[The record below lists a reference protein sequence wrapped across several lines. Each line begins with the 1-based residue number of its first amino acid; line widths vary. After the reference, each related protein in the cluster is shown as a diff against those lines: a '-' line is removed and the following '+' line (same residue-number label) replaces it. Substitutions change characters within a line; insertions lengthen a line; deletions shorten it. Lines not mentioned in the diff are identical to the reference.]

1 MKRFLMIIVLTIL
14 LVSSSLYT
22 VLDYNKS
29 NKVNT
34 AVGDLNENRQFQSSS
49 TATANMALLQGNKV
63 RLKAQDFKLKDLD
76 GNEVALSNFKG
87 KKVFLN
93 FWATWCPPCKA
104 EMPDIEKLYGET
116 KDSDLVILAID
127 MGENKETVKSF
138 IVENG
143 YNFRILLDTNQEV
156 ARKYNISSM
165 PTSFFI
171 DKEGYIRAT
180 HIGAMNIAQM
190 KIYVQLLD
198 R

>member
-190 KIYVQLLD
+190 KSYVQLLD